1 MAAQTVSADISGV
14 VKMKQEPVI
23 QEIMSTESRLLIN
36 ILFWLPGPACLAR
49 GTVARIRRGSGQN
62 NGRVYIFVYF

>member
-36 ILFWLPGPACLAR
+36 ILFWLPGPACLPA
-49 GTVARIRRGSGQN
+49 GPRR
-62 NGRVYIFVYF
+62 V